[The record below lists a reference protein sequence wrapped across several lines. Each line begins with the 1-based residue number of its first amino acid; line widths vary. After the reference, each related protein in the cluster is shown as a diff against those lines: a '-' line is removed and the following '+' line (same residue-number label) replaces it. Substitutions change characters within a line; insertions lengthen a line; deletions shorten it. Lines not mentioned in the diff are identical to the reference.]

1 MGRPTGPST
10 GMLMG
15 SKALRPLGP
24 YIIRGWYLLIRVEG
38 WVIFK
43 EDMGSIIVYL
53 YEALV

>member
-15 SKALRPLGP
+15 SKALRPLAP

-43 EDMGSIIVYL
+43 EEVGSIFVYL